1 VTRLTIKSFG
11 LAGPVEGFP
20 TSNLWSDYPGVRS
33 VLGSAGIIGDALR
46 AQYSPLQLRRLDAYA
61 QAALLASMLALE
73 THGDAPADIGL
84 VVCTGH
90 GPVPATNA
98 FMDSYRDFGPQG
110 ASPTAFSQTVHN
122 LAASTISMFLGI
134 TGPSL
139 SVSQPGLGLSSA
151 LLTARS
157 WIDQGL
163 TEQVL
168 FGAVDD
174 YQPFSRLIF
183 PGCGRKQSGHD
194 PIAAF
199 AILTA
204 HSCGTGLLEVQDITE
219 SSPPAASPSVD
230 EGLPG
235 PVELLSEFLSALDA
249 THKEEEILVKE
260 IWADFSTVIRIRAA
274 TMQDI
279 P

>member
-1 VTRLTIKSFG
+1 MTKLTIKSFG

-20 TSNLWSDYPGVRS
+20 TWKLWSKYPGVRS
-33 VLGSAGIIGDALR
+33 VLGSAGSIGEALR

-61 QAALLASMLALE
+61 QTALLASMLALE
-73 THGDAPADIGL
+73 AHGDAPADVGL

-90 GPVPATNA
+90 GPVPATNT
-98 FMDSYRDFGPQG
+98 FMDSYREFGPQG

-157 WIDQGL
+157 WIDQGI
-163 TEQVL
+163 TERVL

-174 YQPFSRLIF
+174 YQPFSRLLF
-183 PGCGRKQSGHD
+183 PGCGLKTSGHD

-204 HSCGTGLLEVQDITE
+204 YSRGSGLLEVQDITE
-219 SSPPAASPSVD
+219 SRSPAGRPPAK
-230 EGLPG
+230 EGFPG
-235 PVELLSEFLSALDA
+235 PVDLLSEFLTALNA
-249 THKEEEILVKE
+249 TRTEEEILVE
-260 IWADFSTVIRIRAA
+260 ESWADFSTVIRIRA
-274 TMQDI
+274 TTR
-279 P
+279 